1 VIDRVVDLWGRP
13 RQVRTWLR
21 HDSRFADQT
30 ADNTLAVL
38 EYDSGL
44 AMVTSAAR
52 MAGSSAH
59 RSFEVIGTDGSFVIQ
74 PVEPGNRIRVS
85 MRQAA
90 GPYKAGWQEIDLPNQ
105 PRYIGDFKDLAQA
118 LLRGQPL
125 KYSYDYEL
133 LVQETVLRAS
143 GEPV

>member
-1 VIDRVVDLWGRP
+1 
-13 RQVRTWLR
+13 VRTWLR

-44 AMVTSAAR
+44 AVVTSAAR